1 MAVSFEGTQM
11 DTLDS
16 HLWTEVTDPAK
27 LREIVGEVMP
37 QAATKERAKLHE
49 RDREWLAASPYC
61 VLATADAEGNCDA
74 SPKGDPA
81 GKLVHV
87 LDDSTLAIPERKGN
101 HRVDGYHN
109 VLANPHVGLLS
120 LIPGRRETL
129 RINGRAR
136 VVSDAPFFEDMVV
149 KGHKPVLALVIE
161 IDTIYF
167 HCGKASMRSG
177 IWKPETWTPDAL
189 PQHAQLVKE
198 TQVVEATLEEL
209 VDKYGPKYE
218 AGLY

>member
-1 MAVSFEGTQM
+1 M
-11 DTLDS
+11 DTPDS
-16 HLWTEVTDPAK
+16 RLWTEVTDPVK

-37 QAATKERAKLHE
+37 QAATKERAKLHQ

-87 LDDSTLAIPERKGN
+87 LDDSTLAIPERRGN

-149 KGHKPVLALVIE
+149 KGHKPVLALVVE
-161 IDTIYF
+161 IDTVYF

-177 IWKPETWTPDAL
+177 IWKPETWTSDTL
-189 PQHAQLVKE
+189 PKHAQLVKE
-198 TQVVEATLEEL
+198 TQVVEATLEQL

-218 AGLY
+218 AELY

>member
-1 MAVSFEGTQM
+1 M
-11 DTLDS
+11 DSLDS
-16 HLWTEVTDPAK
+16 HLWTEVTDPDK

-37 QAATKERAKLHE
+37 QAATKERATLHQ

-61 VLATADAEGNCDA
+61 VVATADAEGNCDA

-81 GKLVHV
+81 GQLVHV
-87 LDDSTLAIPERKGN
+87 LDDTTLAIPERKGN

-136 VVSDAPFFEDMVV
+136 VVSDAPFFADMVV
-149 KGHKPVLALVIE
+149 KGHRPVLALVVE

-177 IWKPETWTPDAL
+177 IWKPETWTSDTL
-189 PQHAQLVKE
+189 PRHAQLVKE
-198 TQVVEATLEEL
+198 TQVVDATLEEL
-209 VDKYGPKYE
+209 VEKYGPQYE

>member
-1 MAVSFEGTQM
+1 M
-11 DTLDS
+11 DSPDRR
-16 HLWTEVTDPAK
+16 LWIEVTDPVK

-37 QAATKERAKLHE
+37 QAATKERATLHR

-61 VLATADAEGNCDA
+61 VIATADADGNCDA

-87 LDDSTLAIPERKGN
+87 LDDATLAIPERRGN
-101 HRVDGYHN
+101 KRVDGYHN

-120 LIPGRRETL
+120 LIPGRRESL

-136 VVSDAPFFEDMVV
+136 VVSDAPFFDDMVV
-149 KGHKPVLALVIE
+149 KGHKPILALVIE

-167 HCGKASMRSG
+167 HCGKSAMRSG
-177 IWKPETWTPDAL
+177 IWKPESWTSDTL
-189 PQHAQLVKE
+189 PSHAEMVKE
-198 TQVVEATLEEL
+198 TQVVDATLEQL

-218 AGLY
+218 SELY

>member
-1 MAVSFEGTQM
+1 M
-11 DTLDS
+11 DTVDS
-16 HLWTEVTDPAK
+16 RLWTEVTDPGK
-27 LREIVGEVMP
+27 LREIVGEVKP
-37 QAATKERAKLHE
+37 QAAQKERMRLHQ
-49 RDREWLAASPYC
+49 RDREWLAVSPYI
-61 VLATADAEGNCDA
+61 VVATSDAEGNCDA

-87 LDDSTLAIPERKGN
+87 LDDATLAIPERKGN

-136 VVSDAPFFEDMVV
+136 VVSDAPFFDDMVV
-149 KGHKPVLALVIE
+149 KGHKPVLALVVE
-161 IDTIYF
+161 IDTVFF

-189 PQHAQLVKE
+189 PSHAQMVKE
-198 TQVVEATLEEL
+198 TQTVEKTLEEL
-209 VDKYGPKYE
+209 VEYYGEHYE
-218 AGLY
+218 KQLY

>member
-1 MAVSFEGTQM
+1 M
-11 DTLDS
+11 DSLDS
-16 HLWTEVTDPAK
+16 RLWTEVTDSVK

-37 QAATKERAKLHE
+37 QAAAKERARLHE

-61 VLATADAEGNCDA
+61 VVATADAEGNCDA

-87 LDDSTLAIPERKGN
+87 LDDATLAIPERRGN

-129 RINGRAR
+129 RINGRAHI
-136 VVSDAPFFEDMVV
+136 VADAPFFDDMVV
-149 KGHKPVLALVIE
+149 KGHKPVLALVVE

-177 IWKPETWTPDAL
+177 IWKPETWTSDTL
-189 PQHAQLVKE
+189 PRHAQLVKE

-209 VDKYGPKYE
+209 IDKYGPKYE

>member
-1 MAVSFEGTQM
+1 M
-11 DTLDS
+11 DSLDS
-16 HLWTEVTDPAK
+16 HLWTEVTDPDK

-37 QAATKERAKLHE
+37 QAATKERAKLHQ

-61 VLATADAEGNCDA
+61 VVATADADGNCDA

-81 GKLVHV
+81 GQLVHV
-87 LDDSTLAIPERKGN
+87 LDDTTLAIPERKGN

-136 VVSDAPFFEDMVV
+136 VVSDAPFFADMVV
-149 KGHKPVLALVIE
+149 KGHRPVLALVVE

-177 IWKPETWTPDAL
+177 IWKPETWTSDTL
-189 PQHAQLVKE
+189 PRHAQLVKE
-198 TQVVEATLEEL
+198 TQVVDATLEEL
-209 VDKYGPKYE
+209 VEKYGPQYE

>member
-1 MAVSFEGTQM
+1 M
-11 DTLDS
+11 DTADTR
-16 HLWTEVTDPAK
+16 LWTEVTDPEK
-27 LREIVGEVMP
+27 LREIVGEVKP
-37 QAATKERAKLHE
+37 QAAQKERAKLHE
-49 RDREWLAASPYC
+49 RDREWLAVSPY
-61 VLATADAEGNCDA
+61 VVVATSDAEGNCDA

-87 LDDSTLAIPERKGN
+87 LDDGTVAIPERKGN

-149 KGHKPVLALVIE
+149 KGHKPVLALVVEIE
-161 IDTIYF
+161 TIFF

-189 PQHAQLVKE
+189 PSHAQMVKE
-198 TQVVEATLEEL
+198 TQTVDKTLEEL
-209 VDKYGPKYE
+209 VEYYGETYAKQ
-218 AGLY
+218 LY

>member
-1 MAVSFEGTQM
+1 M
-11 DTLDS
+11 DSPDRR
-16 HLWTEVTDPAK
+16 LWIEVTDPVK

-37 QAATKERAKLHE
+37 QAATKERATLHR

-61 VLATADAEGNCDA
+61 VIATADADGNCDA

-87 LDDSTLAIPERKGN
+87 LDDATLAIPERRGN
-101 HRVDGYHN
+101 KRVDGYHN

-120 LIPGRRETL
+120 LIPGRRESL

-136 VVSDAPFFEDMVV
+136 VVSDAPFFDDMVV
-149 KGHKPVLALVIE
+149 KGHKPILALVVE

-167 HCGKASMRSG
+167 HCGKSAMRSG
-177 IWKPETWTPDAL
+177 IWKPESWTSDTL
-189 PQHAQLVKE
+189 PSHAQMVKE
-198 TQVVEATLEEL
+198 TQVVDATLEQL

-218 AGLY
+218 SELY

>member
-1 MAVSFEGTQM
+1 M
-11 DTLDS
+11 DTVDS
-16 HLWTEVTDPAK
+16 RQWTEVTDPAR
-27 LREIVGEVMP
+27 LREIVGDVMP
-37 QAATKERAKLHE
+37 QAANKERARLHE
-49 RDREWLAASPYC
+49 HDRAWLAASPYC
-61 VLATADAEGNCDA
+61 IIATADAEGNCDA

-81 GKLVHV
+81 GQLIRV

-109 VLANPHVGLLS
+109 VLANPHVGILS

-129 RINGRAR
+129 RLNGRAR

-149 KGHKPVLALVIE
+149 KGHKPILALVVE

-167 HCGKASMRSG
+167 HCGKSAMRSG
-177 IWKPETWTPDAL
+177 VWKPETWTPDVL
-189 PQHAQLVKE
+189 PAHARMVKD
-198 TQVVEATLEEL
+198 TQDVEQTLEQL
-209 VDKYGPKYE
+209 IDKYGPKYE

>member
-1 MAVSFEGTQM
+1 M
-11 DTLDS
+11 DTS
-16 HLWTEVTDPAK
+16 ITHLWTEVTDPVK
-27 LREIVGEVMP
+27 LREIVGEVSA
-37 QAATKERAKLHE
+37 QAANKERPVLHQ

-61 VLATADAEGNCDA
+61 VIATSDAEGNCDA

-81 GKLVHV
+81 GALVHV

-109 VLANPHVGLLS
+109 VLTNPHVGILS

-136 VVSDAPFFEDMVV
+136 IVSDAPFFEDMIV
-149 KGHKPVLALVIE
+149 KGHKPVLALVVE

-177 IWKPETWTPDAL
+177 IWKPETWTPDVL
-189 PQHAQLVKE
+189 PSHAKMVKE
-198 TQVVEATLEEL
+198 TQPIEQTLEEL
-209 VDKYGPKYE
+209 IDKYGPKYE
-218 AGLY
+218 RGLY

>member
-1 MAVSFEGTQM
+1 M
-11 DTLDS
+11 DTVDNR
-16 HLWTEVTDPAK
+16 LWTEVTDPAK

-37 QAATKERAKLHE
+37 QAATKERATLHE
-49 RDREWLAASPYC
+49 HDRAWLAASPYC
-61 VLATADAEGNCDA
+61 VVATSDADGNCDA

-81 GKLVHV
+81 GKLIHV
-87 LDDSTLAIPERKGN
+87 LDDATVAIPERKGN

-120 LIPGRRETL
+120 LLPGRRETL

-136 VVSDAPFFEDMVV
+136 IVADAPFFEDMIV
-149 KGHKPVLALVIE
+149 KGHKPVLALVVEIE
-161 IDTIYF
+161 TIFF

-177 IWKPETWTPDAL
+177 IWKPETWTPDVL
-189 PQHAQLVKE
+189 PTHARMVKD
-198 TQVVEATLEEL
+198 TQVVDQTLEEL

>member
-1 MAVSFEGTQM
+1 M
-11 DTLDS
+11 DSLNS
-16 HLWTEVTDPAK
+16 HLWTEVTDPDK
-27 LREIVGEVMP
+27 LREIVGDVMP
-37 QAATKERAKLHE
+37 QAATKERAKLHQ

-61 VLATADAEGNCDA
+61 VVATADADGNCDA

-81 GKLVHV
+81 GSLVHV
-87 LDDSTLAIPERKGN
+87 LDDTTLAIPERRGN
-101 HRVDGYHN
+101 RRVDGYHN

-136 VVSDAPFFEDMVV
+136 VVSDAPFFADMVV
-149 KGHKPVLALVIE
+149 KGHQPVLALVVE

-177 IWKPETWTPDAL
+177 IWKPETWTSDTL
-189 PQHAQLVKE
+189 PSHAQMVKE
-198 TQVVEATLEEL
+198 TQVVDATLEQL

-218 AGLY
+218 AELY

>member
-1 MAVSFEGTQM
+1 M
-11 DTLDS
+11 DSLDR
-16 HLWTEVTDPAK
+16 HLWIEVADPAK
-27 LREIVGEVMP
+27 LREIVGGVMP
-37 QAATKERAKLHE
+37 QAATKERATLHQ

-61 VLATADAEGNCDA
+61 VIATSDADGNCDA

-87 LDDSTLAIPERKGN
+87 LDDGTVAIPERPGN

-136 VVSDAPFFEDMVV
+136 VVADAPFFDDMVV
-149 KGHKPVLALVIE
+149 KGHKPILALVVE

-167 HCGKASMRSG
+167 HCGKSAMRSG
-177 IWKPETWTPDAL
+177 IWKPETWAPDAL

-198 TQVVEATLEEL
+198 TQVVDATLEEL
-209 VDKYGPKYE
+209 IAKYGPGYE

>member
-1 MAVSFEGTQM
+1 M
-11 DTLDS
+11 DALDS
-16 HLWTEVTDPAK
+16 HLWTEVTDPAR
-27 LREIVGEVMP
+27 LREIVGDVMP
-37 QAATKERAKLHE
+37 QAATKERFQLHR

-61 VLATADAEGNCDA
+61 VVATADAEGNCDA

-81 GKLVHV
+81 GQLVHV
-87 LDDSTLAIPERKGN
+87 LDDTTVAIPERRGN
-101 HRVDGYHN
+101 KRVDGYHN

-136 VVSDAPFFEDMVV
+136 IVADAPFFDDMVV
-149 KGHKPVLALVIE
+149 KGHKPVLALVVE

-167 HCGKASMRSG
+167 HCGKSAMRSG
-177 IWKPETWTPDAL
+177 IWKPETWTSDTL
-189 PQHAQLVKE
+189 PPHPQMIKE
-198 TQVVEATLEEL
+198 TQVVDATLEQL

-218 AGLY
+218 SELY

>member
-1 MAVSFEGTQM
+1 MALPEGNQM
-11 DTLDS
+11 DSLDS
-16 HLWTEVTDPAK
+16 RMWTEVTDPGK

-37 QAATKERAKLHE
+37 QAATKERFRLHQ

-61 VLATADAEGNCDA
+61 VIATADADGNCDA

-81 GKLVHV
+81 GQLVHV
-87 LDDSTLAIPERKGN
+87 LDDATVAIPERRGN
-101 HRVDGYHN
+101 KRVDGYHN

-136 VVSDAPFFEDMVV
+136 VVADAPFFDDMIV
-149 KGHKPVLALVIE
+149 KGHKPILALVVE

-167 HCGKASMRSG
+167 HCGKSAMRSG
-177 IWKPETWTPDAL
+177 IWKPETWSSDTL
-189 PQHAQLVKE
+189 SSHAQMVME
-198 TQVVEATLEEL
+198 TQVVDATLEQL

-218 AGLY
+218 SELY